1 MFFFFFSSL
10 SLFTP
15 LGLGWLWHLSSCP
28 VWFGLVV
35 GGCAVG
41 PGTLY
46 LQPVPAL
53 AWFSCLWQVQH
64 YMPCF
69 FNASLDYIYT
79 SIVKQVREEGRRKK
93 EREKKMHICISDTH
107 RVSGTWVWGPGLC
120 TGLASRCMSRFFN
133 ASYTQ
138 QYIYICRVSV
148 ACEWRPGVGLWALC
162 PAAPLLDGS
171 FWA

>member
-1 MFFFFFSSL
+1 MFFFFFFSSSL

-15 LGLGWLWHLSSCP
+15 LGLGWLWHLSSYP

-53 AWFSCLWQVQH
+53 AWFSCFWQVQH

-79 SIVKQVREEGRRKK
+79 SIVKQVREEGRRKE
-93 EREKKMHICISDTH
+93 ERKGKK
-107 RVSGTWVWGPGLC
+107 
-120 TGLASRCMSRFFN
+120 N
-133 ASYTQ
+133 AYMYIRYTQ
-138 QYIYICRVSV
+138 GKWDVSMG
-148 ACEWRPGVGLWALC
+148 AWTLHWAGFTLHVT
-162 PAAPLLDGS
+162 L
-171 FWA
+171 F

>member
-1 MFFFFFSSL
+1 MFFFVFFSLFFSL

-41 PGTLY
+41 LGTLY

-69 FNASLDYIYT
+69 FNASLDYIHT

-93 EREKKMHICISDTH
+93 EREKNAYMYIRHTQGKRD
-107 RVSGTWVWGPGLC
+107 VSMGAWTLH
-120 TGLASRCMSRFFN
+120 
-133 ASYTQ
+133 
-138 QYIYICRVSV
+138 
-148 ACEWRPGVGLWALC
+148 WA
-162 PAAPLLDGS
+162 GS
-171 FWA
+171 TLHVMLF